1 MDCRNGFGCAGHG
14 VRVPSGGN
22 LRLWRERA
30 LSRLPAYSD
39 RARPAYGELF
49 RRIRRAFPVVG
60 VRSAYGEVFRCMG
73 YVMPSLRA
81 RPARVGSFENSAF
94 RFGPLSDCPAH
105 VGICS
110 VAGAC
115 ALWALGSSRL
125 CEEVGTEP
133 HGSAAAWGLSPSV
146 WGSFVQWNIFGV
158 FTREHLTRMGKFG
171 ENVPDAVRIGGAP
184 PHVGKLG
191 RTKRGQFSVRDALR
205 PCGGV
210 CYIEPNKLGRGSLS

>member
-39 RARPAYGELF
+39 RAR
-49 RRIRRAFPVVG
+49 
-60 VRSAYGEVFRCMG
+60 SAYGEVFRCMG

-81 RPARVGSFENSAF
+81 HPARVGSFENSAF
-94 RFGPLSDCPAH
+94 RFGPSSDCPAH

-110 VAGAC
+110 AAGAC
-115 ALWALGSSRL
+115 ALWALGSPRL
-125 CEEVGTEP
+125 CGEVGTEP
-133 HGSAAAWGLSPSV
+133 HGSAAAWGSPRPCGEVPYSGTSSEFSRGITSLV
-146 WGSFVQWNIFGV
+146 WESSGKMSPTPSASGV
-158 FTREHLTRMGKFG
+158 L
-171 ENVPDAVRIGGAP
+171 PA
-184 PHVGKLG
+184 HVGKLG

-205 PCGGV
+205 PCGE
-210 CYIEPNKLGRGSLS
+210 YAI

>member
-22 LRLWRERA
+22 LRLWRGRA

-49 RRIRRAFPVVG
+49 RRIRRAFPVVR

-81 RPARVGSFENSAF
+81 RPVRVGSFENSAF

-110 VAGAC
+110 AAGAC
-115 ALWALGSSRL
+115 ALWSLGSSRL

-133 HGSAAAWGLSPSV
+133 HGSAAALGSPRPCGEVSYSGTSSEFSRGSTSLVWESSGKMSPTPSASGGLP
-146 WGSFVQWNIFGV
+146 
-158 FTREHLTRMGKFG
+158 
-171 ENVPDAVRIGGAP
+171 A
-184 PHVGKLG
+184 HVGKLG
-191 RTKRGQFSVRDALR
+191 RTKRGQFSVRDAPR
-205 PCGGV
+205 PCGE
-210 CYIEPNKLGRGSLS
+210 YAI